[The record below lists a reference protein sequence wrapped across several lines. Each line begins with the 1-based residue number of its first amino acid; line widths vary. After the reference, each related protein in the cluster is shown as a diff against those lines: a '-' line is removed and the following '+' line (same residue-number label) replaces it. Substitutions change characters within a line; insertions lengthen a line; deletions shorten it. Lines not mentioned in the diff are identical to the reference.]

1 MIDRLRLFLGPA
13 RLRAL
18 FLLIAGTGLISL
30 VLNAFASDDP
40 NIRVFQLILAGVAVF
55 GSTAIVLGRMEAQER
70 GRWLAILAPA
80 YGLVVI
86 GIVVLPQFG
95 LAFLGGAVGWIV
107 AGTFIFRVRTPPGYR
122 TAIKALRKGDM
133 AGAVAA
139 MDEVIKD
146 DPDDPAHYRFRAELL
161 RLWGKLDRARR
172 DYQKMAELTPNSAEA
187 WNGLAEVGL
196 QAGEY
201 EGARE
206 AAIKAAELAPTD
218 WVALYNLGMIED
230 RLKDSKAVIKHLS
243 EAIGQKVPEV
253 RHRLLIY
260 LYLTRA
266 AVRMGDRTR
275 ATEWLDG
282 LRRQRGGLEEW
293 EKILE
298 HEQAA
303 TLRSVLGADVDTA
316 SALLDGRMTLD
327 KLEAAG

>member
-18 FLLIAGTGLISL
+18 FLLIAGTGLASL
-30 VLNAFASDDP
+30 ILNAFASDNE
-40 NIRVFQLILAGVAVF
+40 NIRVFQLILAAVAVF
-55 GSTAIVLGRMEAQER
+55 GATAIVLGRMQAQDR
-70 GRWLAILAPA
+70 GRWLLILAPA
-80 YGLVVI
+80 YGLIII

-95 LAFLGGAVGWIV
+95 LAFFGGAVGWIV

-122 TAIKALRKGDM
+122 IAVKALRKGDM

-139 MDEVIKD
+139 MDQVIKD
-146 DPDDPAHYRFRAELL
+146 DSDDPAHYRFRAELL
-161 RLWGKLDRARR
+161 RIWGKLDRARR
-172 DYQKMAELTPNSAEA
+172 DYQKMIELDPNSAEA

-196 QAGEY
+196 QAGDFEH
-201 EGARE
+201 AHE
-206 AAIKAAELAPTD
+206 AALKAAELAPED

-230 RLKDSKAVIKHLS
+230 RLKDSPAVIEHLTH
-243 EAIGQKVPEV
+243 AVQRKVPEV

-266 AVRMGDRTR
+266 AARLDDTTR
-275 ATEWLDG
+275 AEAWLDD
-282 LRRQRGGLEEW
+282 LRHQRSGLEEW

-298 HEQAA
+298 HEEAA

-316 SALLDGRMTLD
+316 SALLDGRMKLD
-327 KLEAAG
+327 KLGEAG